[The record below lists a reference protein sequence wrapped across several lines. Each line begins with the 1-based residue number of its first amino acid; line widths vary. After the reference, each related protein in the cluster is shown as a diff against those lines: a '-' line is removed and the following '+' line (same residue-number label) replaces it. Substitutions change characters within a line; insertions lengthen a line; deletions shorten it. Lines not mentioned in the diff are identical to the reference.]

1 MRGILEDREGGRG
14 EGVFRMMGFD
24 MSKEREKYRK
34 VWNDGRTERYS
45 KIF

>member
-1 MRGILEDREGGRG
+1 MERRV
-14 EGVFRMMGFD
+14 GVQMMGFD

-34 VWNDGRTERYS
+34 VLNDGRAEWYS